1 MTVGE
6 TFVQSTMMNVPPADE
21 EIEIVQAAQIAV
33 FHGVRRALW
42 SVRRK
47 PPDFRRP
54 LTLALCGNVQRPC
67 FNCFLGWCKSWYA
80 MQGEDSSP
88 HQAA

>member
-6 TFVQSTMMNVPPADE
+6 TFLQSTVMNLPPADE
-21 EIEIVQAAQIAV
+21 EIEIVQAAQISV
-33 FHGVRRALW
+33 LHGVRRALR
-42 SVRRK
+42 SVRRN
-47 PPDFRRP
+47 PPELRRP
-54 LTLALCGNVQRPC
+54 LTLALCGSMPGPC
-67 FNCFLGWCKSWYA
+67 FNCFLGLGKSWYA